1 MPHPSGWYNDRLV
14 AKIAVNNI
22 KKPVDATLEEI
33 KNARD
38 RLWLS
43 QSRFARALGFGGNDN
58 TVQKLSSKGKK
69 TVKRMT
75 VQTVQKMRAVVTEDE
90 LEKWTTHRGRSSML
104 KVRAFAKL

>member
-38 RLWLS
+38 RLGLS

-58 TVQKLSSKGKK
+58 TV
-69 TVKRMT
+69 
-75 VQTVQKMRAVVTEDE
+75 
-90 LEKWTTHRGRSSML
+90 
-104 KVRAFAKL
+104 